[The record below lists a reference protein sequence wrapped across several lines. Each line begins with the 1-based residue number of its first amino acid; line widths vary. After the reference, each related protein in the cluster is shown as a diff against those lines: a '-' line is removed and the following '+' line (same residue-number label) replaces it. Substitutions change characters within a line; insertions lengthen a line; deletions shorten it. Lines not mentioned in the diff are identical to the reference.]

1 MFLYIYQTFLKNILS
16 GIYIHVP
23 YCKQQCIYCDF
34 HFKISQKDK
43 SEMLKSMKE
52 EIEFKTNYLS
62 TKSIKTIYFGGGTP
76 SILNIEEIN
85 SLINTIKNNYELR
98 EDAEITLECNPDD
111 LTEKKI
117 LSLKEAGINRLSIG
131 IQSFKDKDLE
141 FMNRSHNSKEGIDC
155 IKNAKNVGF
164 NNITVDLIY
173 GLPNQT
179 SGEWEENL
187 DILFSLDIQ
196 HISAYALTVE
206 NKTALKHLIKTGKI
220 KALPD
225 EKTIEQFN
233 ILQEKTKQRGFIH
246 YEISNFGKKNFFSK
260 HNTAY
265 WQSKEYIGIGP
276 SAHSFNGKSRSW
288 NISSNKRY
296 IDGIQHDKSFSEI
309 EILTI
314 EQQYNEYVFTSLRT
328 IWGIDL
334 DYLSERF
341 LENITEHFLKEIV
354 KWIEK
359 GYIQKTN
366 KKYTLTQKGK
376 TYADGLSSD
385 LFIV

>member
-1 MFLYIYQTFLKNILS
+1 MNIY
-16 GIYIHVP
+16 
-23 YCKQQCIYCDF
+23 
-34 HFKISQKDK
+34 
-43 SEMLKSMKE
+43 
-52 EIEFKTNYLS
+52 
-62 TKSIKTIYFGGGTP
+62 
-76 SILNIEEIN
+76 
-85 SLINTIKNNYELR
+85 
-98 EDAEITLECNPDD
+98 
-111 LTEKKI
+111 
-117 LSLKEAGINRLSIG
+117 
-131 IQSFKDKDLE
+131 
-141 FMNRSHNSKEGIDC
+141 HNSKEGIDC
-155 IKNAKNVGF
+155 IKTAKKVGF

-179 SGEWEENL
+179 VEEWEINL

-206 NKTALKHLIKTGKI
+206 NKTALNHLIKTGEI
-220 KALPD
+220 KALRD

-233 ILQEKTKQRGFIH
+233 ILQEKTKEIGFIH
-246 YEISNFGKKNFFSK
+246 YEISNFGKENFFSK

-276 SAHSFNGKSRSW
+276 SAHSFNGISRSW
-288 NISSNKRY
+288 NVSSNKKY
-296 IDGIQHDKSFSEI
+296 IDGIQNDKSFSEI

-328 IWGIDL
+328 IWGVDL
-334 DYLSERF
+334 DYLSKKF
-341 LENITEHFLKEIV
+341 LENIIEHFLKEIA

-366 KKYTLTQKGK
+366 EKYTLTQKGK
-376 TYADGLSSD
+376 AFADGVSSD

>member
-1 MFLYIYQTFLKNILS
+1 
-16 GIYIHVP
+16 
-23 YCKQQCIYCDF
+23 
-34 HFKISQKDK
+34 
-43 SEMLKSMKE
+43 MLKSMKK
-52 EIEFKTNYLS
+52 EIELKTSYLS
-62 TKSIKTIYFGGGTP
+62 TKNIKTIYFGGGTP

-85 SLINTIKNNYELR
+85 SLINTIKDNYEIS

-111 LTEKKI
+111 LLENKL
-117 LSLKEAGINRLSIG
+117 LSLKEVGINRLSIG

-155 IKNAKNVGF
+155 IKTAKKVGF

-179 SGEWEENL
+179 LEEWEDNL
-187 DILFSLDIQ
+187 EILFSLDIQ

-206 NKTALKHLIKTGKI
+206 DKTTLHHLIKNEKI
-220 KALPD
+220 KVLSD
-225 EKTIEQFN
+225 KKTIEQFN
-233 ILQEKTKQRGFIH
+233 ILQEKTKERGFIH
-246 YEISNFGKKNFFSK
+246 YEISNFGKENFFSK

-265 WQSKEYIGIGP
+265 WQSKEYMGIGP
-276 SAHSFNGKSRSW
+276 SAHSFNGVSRSW
-288 NISSNKRY
+288 NISSNKKY
-296 IDGIQHDKSFSEI
+296 IDGIQDDKSFSET
-309 EILTI
+309 EILTV
-314 EQQYNEYVFTSLRT
+314 EQQYNEYIFTSLRT
-328 IWGIDL
+328 IWGINL
-334 DYLSERF
+334 DYLSKRF
-341 LENITEHFLKEIV
+341 LENITVRFMKEIA

-376 TYADGLSSD
+376 AFADRVASD

>member
-1 MFLYIYQTFLKNILS
+1 
-16 GIYIHVP
+16 
-23 YCKQQCIYCDF
+23 
-34 HFKISQKDK
+34 
-43 SEMLKSMKE
+43 MLKSMEK

-85 SLINTIKNNYELR
+85 SLIQTIEHNYEIS

-111 LTEKKI
+111 LTERKL
-117 LSLKEAGINRLSIG
+117 LSLKEVGINRLSIG

-141 FMNRSHNSKEGIDC
+141 FINRSHNSKEGIDC
-155 IKNAKNVGF
+155 IKTAKKVGF

-179 SGEWEENL
+179 VEEWEENL

-206 NKTALKHLIKTGKI
+206 NKTALNHLIKTGKI

-233 ILQEKTKQRGFIH
+233 ILQEKTKERGFIH
-246 YEISNFGKKNFFSK
+246 YEISNFGKENFFSK

-276 SAHSFNGKSRSW
+276 SAHSFNGISRSW
-288 NISSNKRY
+288 NISSNKKY
-296 IDGIQHDKSFSEI
+296 IDGIQDDKSFSEI

-328 IWGIDL
+328 IWGVDL

-341 LENITEHFLKEIV
+341 LENITEHFLKEIA

-366 KKYTLTQKGK
+366 KQYTLTQKGK
-376 TYADGLSSD
+376 AFADGVSSD

>member
-1 MFLYIYQTFLKNILS
+1 MILYIYQTFKKKNLS
-16 GIYIHVP
+16 GIYIHIP
-23 YCKQQCIYCDF
+23 YCKQQCTYCDF
-34 HFKISQKDK
+34 HFRISQKDK
-43 SEMLKSMKE
+43 LEMLKSMEK

-85 SLINTIKNNYELR
+85 SLINTIKDNYKISEG
-98 EDAEITLECNPDD
+98 AEITLECNPDD
-111 LTEKKI
+111 LTEKKL
-117 LSLKEAGINRLSIG
+117 LSLKEVGINRLSIG

-155 IKNAKNVGF
+155 IKTAKKVGF

-179 SGEWEENL
+179 VEEWEENL

-206 NKTALKHLIKTGKI
+206 NKTALNHLIKTGKI

-233 ILQEKTKQRGFIH
+233 ILQEKTKERGFIH
-246 YEISNFGKKNFFSK
+246 YEISNFGKENFFSK

-276 SAHSFNGKSRSW
+276 SAHSFNGISRSW
-288 NISSNKRY
+288 NISSNKKY
-296 IDGIQHDKSFSEI
+296 IDGIQDDKSFSET

-328 IWGIDL
+328 IWGVDL

-341 LENITEHFLKEIV
+341 LENITEHFLKEIA

-376 TYADGLSSD
+376 AFADGVSSD